1 MTGPTVLFIIGPTA
15 SGKTAA
21 SLELAAR
28 VSMEVV
34 NADSRQVYRGMSIGT
49 AKPTDAERAAAPHH
63 LIDIAAPDE
72 PFSLAAFLGLA
83 RAAIA
88 GAAGR
93 GATPVTVGGAGQY
106 IWGLVEGWSA
116 PSVPPNHALRQE
128 MEAIAKRDGPIA
140 LHERLRAVDPGSA
153 DAIDPRNVRRVAR
166 AIEVWQATGAAF
178 SRQRV
183 KGDPGFAPVILG
195 LHPGREELRRRID
208 GRVES
213 MLVRGWLDEVRGLL
227 DAGYGPE
234 LPSFSSAGYREMAA
248 HIAGDISLDEAVARA
263 KHATHRLARSQGAW
277 FKAGDSRIAWF
288 PDAESLVARAL
299 EIIHSS
305 RSTLDGGP

>member
-1 MTGPTVLFIIGPTA
+1 MPGPTVLFIVGPTA

-21 SLELAAR
+21 SLELAAHA
-28 VSMEVV
+28 SIEVV

-49 AKPTDAERAAAPHH
+49 AKPTGAERAAAPHH

-88 GAAGR
+88 GTAAR
-93 GATPVTVGGAGQY
+93 GATPAVVGGAGQY
-106 IWGLVEGWSA
+106 VWGLVERWSVPA
-116 PSVPPNHALRQE
+116 VPPNHALRQE
-128 MEAIAKRDGPIA
+128 LEAVAERDGPAA
-140 LHERLRAVDPGSA
+140 LHERLRAVDPDAA

-166 AIEVWQATGAAF
+166 AIEVWQATGAPF
-178 SRQRV
+178 SQQRL
-183 KGDPGFAPVILG
+183 KGNPGFAPVILG
-195 LHPGREELRRRID
+195 VHPGREELRRRID
-208 GRVES
+208 GRVDS
-213 MLVRGWLDEVRGLL
+213 MLERGWLDEVRDLL

-248 HIAGDISLDEAVARA
+248 HVAGEVSLDEAAARA

-277 FKAGDSRIAWF
+277 FKANDQRIEWF
-288 PDAESLVARAL
+288 ADPKSLLARAL
-299 EIIHSS
+299 EIIRSS
-305 RSTLDGGP
+305 RGALDGGP

>member
-1 MTGPTVLFIIGPTA
+1 MTGPTVLFIVGPTA
-15 SGKTAA
+15 SSKTAA

-28 VSMEVV
+28 TSIEIV

-49 AKPTDAERAAAPHH
+49 AKPTGADLAAVPHH

-83 RAAIA
+83 RAAIH

-93 GATPVTVGGAGQY
+93 GATPVAVGGAGQY
-106 IWGLVEGWSA
+106 VWGLAEGWSA
-116 PSVPPNHALRQE
+116 PAVPPNHALRQE
-128 MEAIAKRDGPIA
+128 LEAVAKRDGPIA

-166 AIEVWQATGAAF
+166 AIEVWQATGAPF
-178 SRQRV
+178 SQQRAKV
-183 KGDPGFAPVILG
+183 DPGFAPIILG

-208 GRVES
+208 ERVDS
-213 MLVRGWLDEVRGLL
+213 MLERGWLDEVRDMLG
-227 DAGYGPE
+227 AGYGPE

-248 HIAGDISLDEAVARA
+248 HVAGEVSLDEAAARA

-277 FKAGDSRIAWF
+277 FKANDSRIAWF
-288 PDAESLVARAL
+288 PDAKSLVAHAL
-299 EIIHSS
+299 EVIRSS
-305 RSTLDGGP
+305 KGALDGGP

>member
-1 MTGPTVLFIIGPTA
+1 MVGPTVLFIIGPTA

-28 VSMEVV
+28 VSIEIV

-88 GAAGR
+88 GAAGH
-93 GATPVTVGGAGQY
+93 GATPVAVGGAGQY

>member
-1 MTGPTVLFIIGPTA
+1 MAGPTVLFIVGPTA

-21 SLELAAR
+21 SLELAAHAGI
-28 VSMEVV
+28 EVV

-49 AKPTDAERAAAPHH
+49 AKPTDAELAAATHH

-88 GAAGR
+88 DAAAR
-93 GATPVTVGGAGQY
+93 GATPVAVGGAGQY
-106 IWGLVEGWSA
+106 VWGLVEGWNA
-116 PSVPPNHALRQE
+116 PAVPPNHALRQNL
-128 MEAIAKRDGPIA
+128 EAIAKRDGPIA
-140 LHERLRAVDPGSA
+140 LHERLRTVDPNAA

-166 AIEVWQATGAAF
+166 AIEVWQATGAPF
-178 SRQRV
+178 SRQRA

-195 LHPGREELRRRID
+195 VHPGREEVRRRID
-208 GRVES
+208 ERVDS
-213 MLVRGWLDEVRGLL
+213 MLERGWLDEVRALL

-248 HIAGDISLDEAVARA
+248 HVAGEISLDEAAARA
-263 KHATHRLARSQGAW
+263 KHATHRLARAQGAW
-277 FKAGDSRIAWF
+277 FKAGDSRIEWL

-299 EIIHSS
+299 KIIHA
-305 RSTLDGGP
+305 